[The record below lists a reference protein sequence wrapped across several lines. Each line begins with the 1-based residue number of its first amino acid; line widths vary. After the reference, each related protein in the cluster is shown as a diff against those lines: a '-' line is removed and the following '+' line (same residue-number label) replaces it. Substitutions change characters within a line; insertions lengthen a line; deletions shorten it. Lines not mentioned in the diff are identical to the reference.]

1 MAEEENALDF
11 IIDDPTIKTG
21 KAFGIMGT
29 LLGSF
34 LVLFSITFTFVSYP
48 RAYRGLI
55 IMTAVG
61 NSVMACCCGILVL
74 VGLAHQFCREEF
86 YTSSGEF
93 GYDPNFINENPEYN
107 TNIIVQCKP
116 GAAGYCAIVAF
127 FLFIGAGVSLLVQSN
142 SCSGKPVAPRHLRD
156 QQSPGKSV
164 DRKLRTPDVIIEILD
179 NGDGTKTKTTTKTV
193 YNAAGS
199 KQVEK
204 TVENFA
210 GFLAAGNS

>member
-11 IIDDPTIKTG
+11 ITDDPTIKTG

-48 RAYRGLI
+48 RAYKGLI

-74 VGLAHQFCREEF
+74 VGLAHEFCSEEF
-86 YTSSGEF
+86 YTSNGEF
-93 GYDPNFINENPEYN
+93 GYDPNYISGNPDAN
-107 TNIIVQCKP
+107 LIVQCKP
-116 GAAGYCAIVAF
+116 GPAGYCAIVAF
-127 FLFIGAGVSLLVQSN
+127 FLFIGAGISMLVQSN
-142 SCSGKPVAPRHLRD
+142 SCSGTPVAPRHLRD
-156 QQSPGKSV
+156 KQSKAKSV
-164 DRKLRTPDVIIEILD
+164 DSKSQTPDVLIEIRD
-179 NGDGTKTKTTTKTV
+179 NGDGTKTKTITKTV

-204 TVENFA
+204 TVENSA